1 MMSCVHC
8 GGRLRRGTAPFHA
21 DRAGYHVH
29 WDAVPAWVCSQCGEA
44 AFDSKEVDA
53 IQAALSS
60 LDAHAQQ
67 LAQTESPQR

>member
-8 GGRLRRGTAPFHA
+8 GARLRRGTAPFHA

-44 AFDSKEVDA
+44 VFDTEAVDA

-60 LDAHAQQ
+60 LDAYAQR
-67 LAQTESPQR
+67 LTRSEHP